1 MPFVPICADESRSQS
16 AITICVLK
24 HLGLRGSCMCMNL
37 TLWKALPVPSKEH
50 TFQKSSAMKP
60 RVRRISP
67 VALLHNARFWSLARQ
82 ARSSSKKK
90 TCPKTCPKKRRIHLS
105 AFHLNGT
112 NTSTTCHPSI
122 SLCIDLPLFTSI
134 YLICS
139 SWSSWLILSK
149 QHRGLPTAAAIAFSL
164 PPGNGQFRG
173 V

>member
-1 MPFVPICADESRSQS
+1 MSLEVRVPLRSVSLSIWVCVAAACAWIWRFGKHFQCRARSILSKNLPQWNLVSDESLPLLCCIMHASGPS
-16 AITICVLK
+16 HVK
-24 HLGLRGSCMCMNL
+24 LGL
-37 TLWKALPVPSKEH
+37 LP
-50 TFQKSSAMKP
+50 
-60 RVRRISP
+60 
-67 VALLHNARFWSLARQ
+67 
-82 ARSSSKKK
+82 KKK